1 MKVAP
6 AVAAVP
12 AALMMAMLIAKVRI
26 VAAGIKRPPSFFKGL
41 ATAATRCLSQPLADT
56 AAAKPIAAQMAGTS
70 VTFVMPFTKAWK
82 AFIGS
87 PAAMHITKPAMR
99 SSIRVS

>member
-1 MKVAP
+1 M
-6 AVAAVP
+6 
-12 AALMMAMLIAKVRI
+12 
-26 VAAGIKRPPSFFKGL
+26 S
-41 ATAATRCLSQPLADT
+41 ATRCSSHFAAVT

-87 PAAMHITKPAMR
+87 PAAKQSTRPAIMRTSLVSRRLTSAQTVRTITASASQISQVM
-99 SSIRVS
+99 IGNLLEG